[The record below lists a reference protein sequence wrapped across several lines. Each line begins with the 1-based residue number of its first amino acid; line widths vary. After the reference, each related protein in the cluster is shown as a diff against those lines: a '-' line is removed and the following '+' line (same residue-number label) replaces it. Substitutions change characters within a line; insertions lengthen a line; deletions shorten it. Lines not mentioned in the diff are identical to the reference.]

1 MTSMAHGQD
10 YANGRQL
17 VYVCVLQRERV
28 QERKEKHTF
37 SLMFFL
43 VLTLLFSVA
52 VMLPLFFSHL
62 FFSSLLLILLGCFSD
77 FFLPYQ
83 VAQASASWHKPSAWL
98 PAQARQPAD
107 VRAVA
112 LSTKSA
118 SFSNSAPRLSVGLPG
133 GCTVLLCQCLSVP

>member
-28 QERKEKHTF
+28 EERKEKHTF

-52 VMLPLFFSHL
+52 VMLPLVFFSPL
-62 FFSSLLLILLGCFSD
+62 FF
-77 FFLPYQ
+77 P
-83 VAQASASWHKPSAWL
+83 P
-98 PAQARQPAD
+98 
-107 VRAVA
+107 
-112 LSTKSA
+112 
-118 SFSNSAPRLSVGLPG
+118 SFSSSSAAFQTFSSPIR
-133 GCTVLLCQCLSVP
+133 

>member
-1 MTSMAHGQD
+1 MCA
-10 YANGRQL
+10 AE
-17 VYVCVLQRERV
+17 RESAREEGKTHILPDV
-28 QERKEKHTF
+28 F
-37 SLMFFL
+37 SCPNTTVFCRCHAPIVFFL
-43 VLTLLFSVA
+43 TS
-52 VMLPLFFSHL
+52 FFP
-62 FFSSLLLILLGCFSD
+62 FFFSLLLILLGCFSD

>member
-28 QERKEKHTF
+28 EERKEKHTF

-52 VMLPLFFSHL
+52 VMLPLFFFSPLFSL
-62 FFSSLLLILLGCFSD
+62 FFS
-77 FFLPYQ
+77 P
-83 VAQASASWHKPSAWL
+83 
-98 PAQARQPAD
+98 
-107 VRAVA
+107 
-112 LSTKSA
+112 
-118 SFSNSAPRLSVGLPG
+118 SFSSSSAAFQTFSSPIR
-133 GCTVLLCQCLSVP
+133 

>member
-28 QERKEKHTF
+28 EERKEKHTF

-52 VMLPLFFSHL
+52 VMLPLFFFSPL
-62 FFSSLLLILLGCFSD
+62 FFS
-77 FFLPYQ
+77 P
-83 VAQASASWHKPSAWL
+83 
-98 PAQARQPAD
+98 
-107 VRAVA
+107 
-112 LSTKSA
+112 
-118 SFSNSAPRLSVGLPG
+118 SFSSSSAAFQTFSSPIR
-133 GCTVLLCQCLSVP
+133 